1 VSLDS
6 SHGGLI
12 FRRQHANSESENA
25 MSALSAQSGPP
36 ANPLDS
42 GLDEVAAFLIDQVNL
57 AGWNTADS
65 DRMQDLLFAYLNTA
79 AAPEFCSH

>member
-1 VSLDS
+1 MF
-6 SHGGLI
+6 G
-12 FRRQHANSESENA
+12 RRHANSESENA
-25 MSALSAQSGPP
+25 MAALSEHLRHP

-79 AAPEFCSH
+79 PAAEFCSH